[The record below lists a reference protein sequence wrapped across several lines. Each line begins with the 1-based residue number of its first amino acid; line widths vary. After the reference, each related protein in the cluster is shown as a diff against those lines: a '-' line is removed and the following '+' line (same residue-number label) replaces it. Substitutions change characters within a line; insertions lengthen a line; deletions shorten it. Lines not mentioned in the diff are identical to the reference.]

1 METIILIVLG
11 FIVGWKLSEWIT
23 TASFMKI
30 LDDLGV
36 SNDQL
41 SKLNDQYAANL
52 GIDEKPAEEA
62 AEKIVNV
69 KIEQH
74 GNRLYA
80 YDLHTDE
87 FLVYADTAEEL
98 ITALSQRYDGNTRV
112 LIEKDQGGQ
121 LVESAVKDFKPAA

>member
-11 FIVGWKLSEWIT
+11 FVVGWKISEWIT

-30 LDDLGV
+30 LNDLDVGT
-36 SNDQL
+36 DAL
-41 SKLNDQYAANL
+41 EKLNKQYSGEL
-52 GIDEKPAEEA
+52 GESTEEA

-69 KIEQH
+69 KVEQH
-74 GNRLYA
+74 SSRLYA

-87 FLVYADTAEEL
+87 FLVHADTAEEL
-98 ITALSQRYDGNTRV
+98 VTALSQRYDGNTRV

-121 LVESAVKDFKPAA
+121 LVESAVKAFKPAA